1 MSKLIESSI
10 YDLLPPNLQDAE
22 SKALSAA
29 FNAEFRPLVQ
39 YIQQKTQIYSNVSQL
54 DESVCDMLAL
64 IFDIHA
70 YDQTFDIETKRDLV
84 QGAIIASLYKGTALA
99 VQRVISAVHGGAK
112 LDEWFD
118 YGGDPFM
125 FKIFVDTNRKGI
137 SINDYDKL
145 MDNIDAYKSARS
157 VLEGI
162 TVNLKAQA
170 QVVFGSAAS
179 AGDTAKIL
187 PDIPESIK
195 AQGQMVFGGA
205 ASAGDTTK
213 ILPDIPESINQN
225 GTITVGS
232 SELSGE
238 AAVVFPEV
246 NTYINANGQLFMAC
260 FLAIGEHTVIT

>member
-70 YDQTFDIETKRDLV
+70 YEQTFDIETKRDLV

-125 FKIFVDTNRKGI
+125 FKIIVDTNRKGI

-162 TVNLKAQA
+162 TVNLKAQGQMA
-170 QVVFGSAAS
+170 FGSTTA
-179 AGDTAKIL
+179 AGDAARIL
-187 PDIPESIK
+187 PEIP
-195 AQGQMVFGGA
+195 V
-205 ASAGDTTK
+205 
-213 ILPDIPESINQN
+213 SINPK
-225 GTITVGS
+225 GTITAGS

-238 AAVVFPEV
+238 SAVIFPQV
-246 NTYINANGQLFMAC
+246 DNTIQANSQLFMAC
-260 FLAIGEHTVIT
+260 FLAIGEHTAITQ